1 MSCFFLFQTLHI
13 RRLLNREVNDV
24 WHNTKFAVTAAQHKP
39 AMPPSQATQ
48 YINRILHKEP
58 LASIFHTFFWA
69 IILLFFC
76 PVAGFFLLLSS
87 PARILYAI
95 LNDHRRINAFQDGME
110 FCVVVSGCDSGFGK
124 DVAFELSRRGFVVFA
139 GCRSLDESG
148 HQFEGEYPGEHISYL
163 FKESIAK

>member
-13 RRLLNREVNDV
+13 TRLLNRGERVV
-24 WHNTKFAVTAAQHKP
+24 QYKICCYRGTTQT